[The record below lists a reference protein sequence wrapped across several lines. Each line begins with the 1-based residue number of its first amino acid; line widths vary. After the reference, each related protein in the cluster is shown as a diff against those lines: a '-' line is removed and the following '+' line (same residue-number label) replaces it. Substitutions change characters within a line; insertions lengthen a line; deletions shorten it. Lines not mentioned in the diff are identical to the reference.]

1 MSSLSNA
8 TPRPGRGLPSPPAR
22 VWSPV
27 SSSRGRTGAGGL
39 ELSNRERSLR
49 PAPQLWPIRED
60 HPQSREWG
68 EGLRRLQDPLVTSPF
83 QPLFSL
89 LEAGLMTPTFHG
101 AASLREA
108 PSPLAL
114 PPARS
119 RSPSAAG
126 PLNSVLRPKDPQP
139 GREPPQPPAESHL
152 APRCGPEP
160 QSKSRGSL
168 PASLQGTHHGG
179 AEERRPDCP
188 EGPLSPGPGRGRRW
202 R

>member
-39 ELSNRERSLR
+39 ELSNRERSSR

-101 AASLREA
+101 AASASGSAFSPRPSSSAIPIPQRRRA
-108 PSPLAL
+108 PQLGPAAKG
-114 PPARS
+114 PPARPGAS
-119 RSPSAAG
+119 AAPSGIPPRSP
-126 PLNSVLRPKDPQP
+126 LWP
-139 GREPPQPPAESHL
+139 GAPEQEPGQPPCLPPGDS
-152 APRCGPEP
+152 PRR
-160 QSKSRGSL
+160 S
-168 PASLQGTHHGG
+168 GG
-179 AEERRPDCP
+179 AQA
-188 EGPLSPGPGRGRRW
+188 
-202 R
+202 